1 VLTREPQAGGRVA
14 DAQGAGE
21 VAPGTPTLTVGVSL
35 KMYFGHART
44 LEWARAVA
52 DVARAHPA
60 VTGGL
65 VDLFVVPTFPSLVG
79 VREALAGTRVHL
91 GAQDLAWADE
101 GAFTG
106 EVSGRELREVGC
118 DLVEVGHA
126 ERRRLFG
133 EDARVVADKVHAALR
148 NGLTPLLCVGEET
161 APAAG
166 ADDAVAAALA
176 AVTAQ
181 LESDL
186 AAAAAAGALGPV
198 LVAYE
203 PVWAIGAPA
212 PAPDAHIVGVLDGL
226 RAWLDARPELAG
238 SRVIYGGSA
247 GPGLLTRGA
256 GRIRGL
262 FLGRFAHDPAAV
274 AAILDEALALE
285 GVAA

>member
-1 VLTREPQAGGRVA
+1 MLTPGPSV
-14 DAQGAGE
+14 GA
-21 VAPGTPTLTVGVSL
+21 PTLTVGVSL

-79 VREALAGTRVHL
+79 VREALAGTGVHL

-133 EDARVVADKVHAALR
+133 EDDRVVADKVHAALR
-148 NGLTPLLCVGEET
+148 NGLTPLLCVGEAS
-161 APAAG
+161 APAVPDG
-166 ADDAVAAALA
+166 AVAAALA

-181 LESDL
+181 LEADL
-186 AAAAAAGALGPV
+186 SAAAAAGALGPV

-212 PAPDAHIVGVLDGL
+212 PAPDAHIAGVLDGL
-226 RAWLDARPELAG
+226 GAWLDARPELAG

-256 GRIRGL
+256 GRVRGL

>member
-1 VLTREPQAGGRVA
+1 VLTAGPQGGPAAG
-14 DAQGAGE
+14 
-21 VAPGTPTLTVGVSL
+21 APVLTVGVSL

-52 DVARAHPA
+52 DVARTHPA

-65 VDLFVVPTFPSLVG
+65 VDLFVVPTFPSLVP

-118 DLVEVGHA
+118 GLVEVGHA

-133 EDARVVADKVHAALR
+133 EDDRVVADKVHAALR

-161 APAAG
+161 APAG
-166 ADDAVAAALA
+166 DVGERGVSTALA
-176 AVTAQ
+176 AVTGQ
-181 LESDL
+181 LESAL
-186 AAAAAAGALGPV
+186 AAAASAGAVGPV

-203 PVWAIGAPA
+203 PVWAIGASA

-226 RAWLDARPELAG
+226 RAWLDARPELGG
-238 SRVIYGGSA
+238 SRVVYGGSA
-247 GPGLLTRGA
+247 GPGLLTRGG

-274 AAILDEALALE
+274 GAILDEALALTE
-285 GVAA
+285 VAA